1 MTPQRAG
8 RLIEKCLPVKGATL
22 STADL
27 KLGTEDD
34 LLDFLAVLAYDR
46 ASGPRGHKPIRWR
59 IRTAR
64 HEYVLEPDKIP
75 TDIVAGRRVER
86 ITIERTA

>member
-1 MTPQRAG
+1 
-8 RLIEKCLPVKGATL
+8 LVEKYLPDKGATV

-27 KLGTEDD
+27 KLRNSLDD

-46 ASGPRGHKPIRWR
+46 AAGKRGHKPIRWR
-59 IRTAR
+59 VCTAR
-64 HEYVLEPDKIP
+64 QEHGLEPEKIP

-86 ITIERTA
+86 LTIERTA